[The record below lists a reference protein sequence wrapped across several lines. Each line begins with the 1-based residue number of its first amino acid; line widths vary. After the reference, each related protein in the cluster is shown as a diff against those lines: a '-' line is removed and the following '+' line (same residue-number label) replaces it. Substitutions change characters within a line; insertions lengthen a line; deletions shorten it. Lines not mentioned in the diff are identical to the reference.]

1 MSYTINKTDGT
12 ILTEI
17 VDGTINQIATDL
29 TLIGKNASSYGEFFN
44 ENFVRLLENFANTT
58 VPNNP
63 IQGQLW
69 YDTSEGRLKV
79 YDGNGFK
86 VSGGTIV
93 SNTSPQSFAQGD
105 IWLDSSRQQMY
116 FKIDN
121 ETTIL
126 AGPIYSQGQGVTG
139 FQSVDVIDTTT
150 RSRTVL
156 LLYVAQTLLGIFSK
170 EAFTPAEVI
179 PGFEGPIGIGFTAS
193 SLMGQAFAVS
203 ATRALSLVDST
214 GAERSAETFVSTI
227 DDSSMIGTLVINNNT
242 PLILG
247 AGQQNEI
254 LVNTATFQI
263 NSQAINQNFKINSL
277 SNFGFESSIH
287 ITAADRRVGIYTS
300 SPAATLDV
308 AGDTIIR
315 GDLTV
320 EGNLTTINTTELVI
334 EDKLIELGKTSNPS
348 NTTANGGGL
357 SIEGGTDNDKL
368 LRWIS
373 GTGPD
378 GTGCWTSSDH
388 INIVTGK
395 TYNISNS
402 VVLDI
407 NTVYSTFAPNLQSIG
422 TLNNLQVNSLNI
434 NQGVDVTQQ
443 VISYANTGQ
452 ANGSIILQPKGD
464 GTVDVSDK
472 RISSVATP
480 IDASDAVNLETLIVQ
495 VTSVPLGLSVNRGV
509 LTEAQI
515 GTNILASVFP
525 PEEHENGTI
534 CRVWDLDSSSVLAYT
549 LSGTT
554 WGYTP

>member
-12 ILTEI
+12 VLTEI

-44 ENFVRLLENFANTT
+44 ENFVRLLENFSNTT
-58 VPNNP
+58 TPNNP

-93 SNTSPQSFAQGD
+93 STTQPQSFAQGD
-105 IWLDSSRQQMY
+105 IWLDSTRQQMY
-116 FKIDN
+116 FRIDN
-121 ETTIL
+121 ETTVL
-126 AGPIYSQGQGVTG
+126 AGPLFTQAQGVTG
-139 FQSVDVIDTTT
+139 FQSVDVIDSNN

-156 LLYVAQTLLGIFSK
+156 LLYVAQTLLGVFSK
-170 EAFTPAEVI
+170 EAFTPAELI
-179 PGFEGPIGIGFTAS
+179 PGFEGSVGIGFTAS
-193 SLMGQAFAVS
+193 TLLGQSFAVV
-203 ATRALSLVDST
+203 ATKALALVDST

-227 DDSSMIGTLVINNNT
+227 DDSSMTGTLVINNAS

-254 LVNTATFQI
+254 YSNNASFQI

-277 SNFGFESSIH
+277 SNAGFESSLH
-287 ITAADRRVGIYTS
+287 VSAADRRVGIYTATPS
-300 SPAATLDV
+300 ATLDV

-334 EDKLIELGKTSNPS
+334 EDKLIELGKTTNPS
-348 NTTANGGGL
+348 NLTADGGGIL
-357 SIEGGTDNDKL
+357 IEAGTDNDKSL
-368 LRWIS
+368 TWIA
-373 GTGPD
+373 GTGPN
-378 GTGCWTSSDH
+378 GTGSWTFSEH
-388 INIVTGK
+388 VNLVTGK

-402 VVLDI
+402 LVLDI
-407 NTVYSTFAPNLQSIG
+407 NSVYSTFAPNLQSIG
-422 TLNNLQVNSLNI
+422 TLNNLQINSLNI
-434 NQGVDVTQQ
+434 NQGVDVNTQ

-452 ANGSIILQPKGD
+452 ANGSIVLQPKGT
-464 GTVDVSDK
+464 GTVDVSNK
-472 RISSVATP
+472 RISRVATP
-480 IDASDAVNLETLIVQ
+480 ADPTDAVNLETLVIQ
-495 VTSVPLGLSVNRGV
+495 VTSAPLGLSVNRGL

-515 GTNILASVFP
+515 GTNIVAAVFP
-525 PEEHENGTI
+525 PSEHETGTL
-534 CRVWDLDSSSVLAYT
+534 CRVWDLDSSTILAYT
-549 LSGTT
+549 LSGST

>member
-12 ILTEI
+12 VLTEI

-44 ENFVRLLENFANTT
+44 ENFVRLLENFANTST
-58 VPNNP
+58 PNNP

-93 SNTSPQSFAQGD
+93 SNIPPLSFAQGD

-121 ETTIL
+121 ETTVL
-126 AGPIYSQGQGVTG
+126 AGPIYSREQGVTG
-139 FQSVDVIDTTT
+139 FQSVDIIDTNN

-170 EAFTPAEVI
+170 EAFTPSEAI
-179 PGFEGPIGIGFTAS
+179 PGFEGSVGVGFTAS
-193 SLMGQAFAVS
+193 SLIGQTFTVS

-214 GAERSAETFVSTI
+214 GTERSAETFVSTI
-227 DDSSMIGTLVINNNT
+227 DDSSMTGTLVINNNT

-254 LVNTATFQI
+254 LVNSNSFQL
-263 NSQAINQNFKINSL
+263 NSQAINQNFEIKCL
-277 SNFGFESSIH
+277 SNSGFESSIH
-287 ITAADRRVGIYTS
+287 VNSANRRVGIYTD
-300 SPAATLDV
+300 SPTAMLDV
-308 AGDTIIR
+308 AGDTIVR
-315 GDLTV
+315 GNLTV
-320 EGNLTTINTTELVI
+320 EGNLTTINTTDLVI
-334 EDKLIELGKTSNPS
+334 EDKLIELG
-348 NTTANGGGL
+348 NTLTPDNATATGGGIL
-357 SIEGGTDNDKL
+357 LKAGIDLDKTL
-368 LRWIS
+368 TWIS

-378 GTGCWTSSDH
+378 GAGSWTSSEH
-388 INIVTGK
+388 VNIATGK

-402 VVLDI
+402 TVLDI
-407 NTVYSTFAPNLQSIG
+407 DTVYSTFAPNLQNIG
-422 TLNNLQVNSLNI
+422 TLTNLQINSLNI
-434 NQGVDVTQQ
+434 TQGANINEQ
-443 VISYANTGQ
+443 VISYANIGQ
-452 ANGSIILQPKGD
+452 ANGSIVLQPKGS
-464 GTVDVSDK
+464 GTVDVSNK
-472 RISSVATP
+472 RISSLATP
-480 IDASDAVNLETLIVQ
+480 IDPTDAVNLETLVNQ
-495 VTSVPLGLSVNRGV
+495 VTSAPLGVSVNKGA

-515 GTNILASVFP
+515 GTNILAAIFP
-525 PEEHENGTI
+525 PEEHQTGTI
-534 CRVWDLDSSSVLAYT
+534 CRVWDLDSSSVFAYT
-549 LSGTT
+549 LSGST